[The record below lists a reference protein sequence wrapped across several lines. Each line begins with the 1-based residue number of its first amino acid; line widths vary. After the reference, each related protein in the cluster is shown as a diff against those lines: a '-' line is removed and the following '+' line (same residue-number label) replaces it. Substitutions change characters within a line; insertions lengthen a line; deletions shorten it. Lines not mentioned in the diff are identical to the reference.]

1 MVDGNHDVI
10 TSLSNFLLFSYEYVY
25 GVNPYQNS
33 NPKIMSAMIKRYPVI
48 FPDLNPG
55 RASLRKSELITQLR
69 EGGLRDQMTSEFHDL
84 IRELLVKDP
93 NDRLGSDDIGQEI
106 LNHSFIKGNSQ

>member
-1 MVDGNHDVI
+1 
-10 TSLSNFLLFSYEYVY
+10 
-25 GVNPYQNS
+25 
-33 NPKIMSAMIKRYPVI
+33 MIKRYPVI

-55 RASLRKSELITQLR
+55 RASMRKSELITQLR

-93 NDRLGSDDIGQEI
+93 NDRDDIGQEI
-106 LNHSFIKGNSQ
+106 LNHSFVKGNSQ